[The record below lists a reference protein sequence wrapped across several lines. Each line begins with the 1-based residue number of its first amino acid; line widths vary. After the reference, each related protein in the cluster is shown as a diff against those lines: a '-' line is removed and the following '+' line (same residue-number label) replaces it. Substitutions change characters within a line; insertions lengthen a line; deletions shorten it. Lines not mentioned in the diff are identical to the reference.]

1 MKQQLSQQ
9 YFTKTDNFALHN
21 QSSFV
26 ILLNKNE
33 FMFDLQ
39 LFSFAFKLVQTN
51 MYCICIVAKPNLVI
65 LFIRFRAALGSENI
79 AAKS

>member
-1 MKQQLSQQ
+1 MNWILKS
-9 YFTKTDNFALHN
+9 NFA
-21 QSSFV
+21 
-26 ILLNKNE
+26 ILLNKIE

-51 MYCICIVAKPNLVI
+51 MYCICIVAKPNHVI
-65 LFIRFRAALGSENI
+65 LFIQNGAALGSDNI

>member
-1 MKQQLSQQ
+1 
-9 YFTKTDNFALHN
+9 
-21 QSSFV
+21 
-26 ILLNKNE
+26 
-33 FMFDLQ
+33 MFDLQ